1 MRVTTT
7 FKDDYEFQS
16 VNEEGN
22 VLDIDMYSAEKKKHM
37 SPTQLLLSSLAA
49 CASVDLVQILKKRKK
64 TVNGLTVVAD
74 GTRRDEHPRGFTH
87 IILTFTVDSPDVTE
101 AEFEKMG
108 HLAATK
114 YCSVA
119 GTLSAEVDHKFIVN
133 RA

>member
-49 CASVDLVQILKKRKK
+49 CASVDLVQMLKKRKK

-87 IILTFTVDSPDVTE
+87 ITLTFTVDSPDVAE